1 LLTYKL
7 SKGLDINPN
16 EKFYIVFGF
25 EAALTYP
32 QGCATKKEVVKNR
45 FIFGA
50 PEDWYDLALYAQFN
64 TIGWMTRAVEEKSG
78 DVPWVVITS
87 AVSGALEPTKTDSI
101 HFNFTA
107 RTAPLHDNIAYLD
120 AESNDIAHPTK
131 RIVLRLI
138 KNKGPVFDNL
148 ITPLEVTEN
157 DSITFQVSA
166 MDEEG
171 NKFTLAVDSAYKGL
185 STIAYTDPDPLKKTM
200 KFKYKPDFKSEGTHM
215 FRFTGT
221 DEFNS
226 ISKSVAA
233 VSVKN
238 VNRVPVAK
246 AMDTLKFVPQG
257 NYKIINATD
266 VFTDPDGD
274 MVALE
279 AVTGDP
285 AILSLFVSGNSFL
298 LMPYVP
304 GRTSVTFMVTD
315 KYGAKATNEVK
326 ILVDAKVLGV
336 DEISRGEFHVY
347 PNPTTD
353 YVIITIPDEIKG
365 NLTATV
371 MNLLGSVVK
380 SETYTRNDATIK
392 IDFNT
397 LPSGIYLLKLADNTV
412 VKTVKIIKN

>member
-1 LLTYKL
+1 
-7 SKGLDINPN
+7 
-16 EKFYIVFGF
+16 
-25 EAALTYP
+25 
-32 QGCATKKEVVKNR
+32 
-45 FIFGA
+45 
-50 PEDWYDLALYAQFN
+50 
-64 TIGWMTRAVEEKSG
+64 
-78 DVPWVVITS
+78 
-87 AVSGALEPTKTDSI
+87 
-101 HFNFTA
+101 
-107 RTAPLHDNIAYLD
+107 
-120 AESNDIAHPTK
+120 
-131 RIVLRLI
+131 VLRLI

-171 NKFTLAVDSAYKGL
+171 NKFTIAMDSAYKGL
-185 STIAYTDPDPLKKTM
+185 TAIAYTDPDPLKKTM

-233 VSVKN
+233 VNVKN

-246 AMDTLKFVPQG
+246 AVDTMKFVPQG

-298 LMPYVP
+298 LMPYVA
-304 GRTSVTFMVTD
+304 GKTSVTFMVTD

-326 ILVDAKVLGV
+326 ILVDGKVLGV

-353 YVIITIPDEIKG
+353 FVIVTIPEEIKG

-371 MNLLGSVVK
+371 MNLLGAVVK
-380 SETYTRNDATIK
+380 TQSFTKSDTSIK
-392 IDFNT
+392 IDFSS

-412 VKTVKIIKN
+412 VKTVKIIKQ